1 MTHFGRMPGSSAL
14 KEARVAPRIHNGEKA
29 ADHKTEP
36 AWPSAVFP
44 AQVIFIYPMND
55 AGYSRE
61 EPGAGKPAPGSVR
74 GQSQMAEL
82 LDRDRQTRVRDWRH
96 GRGQPR
102 HKAILV
108 PAACCPH
115 CCATKNRNPRIPKN
129 SPAIPSQFETADT

>member
-55 AGYSRE
+55 AGLL
-61 EPGAGKPAPGSVR
+61 PGRAGCGKAGCPG
-74 GQSQMAEL
+74 L
-82 LDRDRQTRVRDWRH
+82 
-96 GRGQPR
+96 
-102 HKAILV
+102 
-108 PAACCPH
+108 
-115 CCATKNRNPRIPKN
+115 
-129 SPAIPSQFETADT
+129 